1 MLHKTRKRWKSSW
14 CLHYQLNVRIFH
26 PLSNTFSLSPKL
38 FYENTSSKY
47 RCQILIWQ
55 ILVNY
60 RSYLKCFLL
69 STVKKFAYKN
79 FTVDFFLFRPVCG
92 IRGKTLIINL
102 PGSKKGSQVR
112 SVLADLLLRIDDK
125 YLLLSWMVESTY
137 CKEFYIS

>member
-1 MLHKTRKRWKSSW
+1 MSDIDLT
-14 CLHYQLNVRIFH
+14 N
-26 PLSNTFSLSPKL
+26 
-38 FYENTSSKY
+38 SSK
-47 RCQILIWQ
+47 
-55 ILVNY
+55 Y

-112 SVLADLLLRIDDK
+112 SVLADLLLRTDDK
-125 YLLLSWMVESTY
+125 YLLLS
-137 CKEFYIS
+137 